1 MTEPIV
7 PLADVIYA
15 HGKAVSE
22 GLITR
27 DEAVAYLAA
36 NYELTRLGAADVLRN
51 WRTIHELYGG
61 SS

>member
-1 MTEPIV
+1 MTAPVV

-27 DEAVAYLAA
+27 DEAIEYLTA
-36 NYELTRLGAADVLRN
+36 NYELTRLGAEDVLN
-51 WRTIHELYGG
+51 KWRTIRELYGG
-61 SS
+61 AS